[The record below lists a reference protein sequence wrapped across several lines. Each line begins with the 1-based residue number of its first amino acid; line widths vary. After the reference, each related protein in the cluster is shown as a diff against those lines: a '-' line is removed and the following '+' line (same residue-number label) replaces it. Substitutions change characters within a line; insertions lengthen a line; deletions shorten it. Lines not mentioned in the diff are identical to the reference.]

1 MDNLKKMNKLI
12 KQRGAIIAVNKSAVS
27 MRAQKKK
34 NQIKKD
40 ISLCVS
46 VLFLNALGN
55 EIIFD
60 VVFVRKKKIKL

>member
-27 MRAQKKK
+27 MRAQKK

-60 VVFVRKKKIKL
+60 VVFVRKKK